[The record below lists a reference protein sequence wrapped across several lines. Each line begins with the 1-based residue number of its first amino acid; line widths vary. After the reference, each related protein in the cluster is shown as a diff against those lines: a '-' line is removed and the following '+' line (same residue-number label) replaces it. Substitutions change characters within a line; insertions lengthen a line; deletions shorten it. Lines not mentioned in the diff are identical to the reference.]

1 MKTHA
6 TKAPSGLSTVPQLVS
21 ATRTSLPQRMNVH
34 VGSVSL
40 RGFGQNAG
48 PRFHQALQEAMM
60 RGIQQRRELSFTD
73 NLRVDR
79 ISIPPL
85 AAGASVE
92 DAARQVAAGL
102 LRALE
107 ERTKRSNKKGREENA
122 HG

>member
-1 MKTHA
+1 MKTHP
-6 TKAPSGLSTVPQLVS
+6 TKAPPGSS
-21 ATRTSLPQRMNVH
+21 AVQPVADITRAAMPQRMNLQVRN
-34 VGSVSL
+34 VSL

-60 RGIQQRRELSFTD
+60 QGIQQRRELSFPD

-85 AAGASVE
+85 AAGATVE
-92 DAARQVAAGL
+92 DAARQVAFGL
-102 LRALE
+102 LRTLE
-107 ERTKRSNKKGREENA
+107 ARATRSNKKGREENA